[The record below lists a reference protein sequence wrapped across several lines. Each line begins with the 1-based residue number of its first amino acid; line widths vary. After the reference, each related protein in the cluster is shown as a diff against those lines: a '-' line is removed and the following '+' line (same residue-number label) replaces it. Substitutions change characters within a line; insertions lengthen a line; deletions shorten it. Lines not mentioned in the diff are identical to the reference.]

1 MASSP
6 ITSQQAEEGKVEAA
20 TDFLFLDSKITA
32 DSDWS
37 HESKRCLLAPWKE
50 SYDKPRQCI
59 QKQRHHFSDK
69 GLYSQICGFSCSHVA
84 MWELD
89 HKEGRCFPTVLE
101 KTLESPTD
109 CKEIKPVN
117 PEGNPPWIFIGR
129 IDTEVPILWTPDVE
143 SQFTGKDWCW
153 ERLRAKE
160 EGGRGWDGWMAP
172 LTQGRESEQTLGD
185 SEGQGNL
192 VCCSLL
198 GHRESDTI

>member
-1 MASSP
+1 M
-6 ITSQQAEEGKVEAA
+6 KVKDACLLLGRKA
-20 TDFLFLDSKITA
+20 MTNLDSVFKSRDITFLT
-32 DSDWS
+32 
-37 HESKRCLLAPWKE
+37 KV
-50 SYDKPRQCI
+50 CI
-59 QKQRHHFSDK
+59 AKSVV
-69 GLYSQICGFSCSHVA
+69 FSCSHVA

-89 HKEGRCFPTVLE
+89 HKEGWCFPTVLE

>member
-69 GLYSQICGFSCSHVA
+69 DPSSQSCGFFH
-84 MWELD
+84 
-89 HKEGRCFPTVLE
+89 
-101 KTLESPTD
+101 
-109 CKEIKPVN
+109 
-117 PEGNPPWIFIGR
+117 
-129 IDTEVPILWTPDVE
+129 
-143 SQFTGKDWCW
+143 
-153 ERLRAKE
+153 
-160 EGGRGWDGWMAP
+160 
-172 LTQGRESEQTLGD
+172 
-185 SEGQGNL
+185 
-192 VCCSLL
+192 
-198 GHRESDTI
+198 